1 MNYMGMLPQLFSAMK
16 KLEGSDMYISAG
28 IAPTVKVHGSLR
40 AISEHKLT
48 AEQSLALVKE
58 AMSEDEYATFCR
70 TKESNFGIFMPDI
83 GRFRVSAFWQL
94 EKAGMVIRRIETE
107 IPAMD
112 ELYLPPILK
121 HTALEKR
128 GLVLVVGAT
137 GSGKSTTQAAM
148 VGYRNQNSSG
158 HILTIEDPIEFV
170 HEHDSCI
177 VTQREVGIDT
187 ESFEDALKSSLRQA
201 PDVILIGEIR
211 SQETMEFA
219 LAFAETGHLCM
230 ATLHAT
236 NANQAI
242 DRILHLVPKEKHAQL
257 LYDLSLNLNAIVAQQ
272 LIPVQGGTSRR
283 GAFEIL
289 LNSPLVSELIRKN
302 ELHKIK
308 DVMAKSAE
316 LGMQTFDQA
325 LLALYNT
332 NMISYTEALH
342 HADSANDLRLMIKL
356 NQGQAGSESMLE
368 GVTIEAL

>member
-1 MNYMGMLPQLFSAMK
+1 MGMLPQLFNKMK
-16 KLEGSDMYISAG
+16 ELEGSDMYISAG
-28 IAPTVKVHGSLR
+28 IAPMVKVHGGLK
-40 AISEHKLT
+40 AISEYKLT

-58 AMSEDEYATFCR
+58 SMSDDEYQSFCQ
-70 TKESNFGIFMPDI
+70 TKEANFGIFVPDV

-94 EKAGMVIRRIETE
+94 EKAGMVIRRIETD
-107 IPAMD
+107 IPEMD
-112 ELYLPPILK
+112 ELFLPQVLK
-121 HTALEKR
+121 QTALAKR

-148 VGYRNQNSSG
+148 VGYRNHNSSG

-170 HEHDSCI
+170 HEHGGCI

-187 ESFEDALKSSLRQA
+187 ISFEEGLKSSLRQA

-242 DRILHLVPKEKHAQL
+242 DRILHLVPKEKHNQL
-257 LYDLSLNLNAIVAQQ
+257 LYDLSLNLKAVIAQQ
-272 LIPVQGGTSRR
+272 LIPVQDGASRR

-289 LNSPLVSELIRKN
+289 LNTPLVSELIRKG
-302 ELHKIK
+302 ELHKLK
-308 DVMAKSAE
+308 DIMTKSGE

-325 LLALYNT
+325 LLDLYNS
-332 NMISYTEALH
+332 NQISYTEALH

-356 NQGQAGSESMLE
+356 NQGNSDSDGLLD
-368 GVTIEAL
+368 GVTIEAI

>member
-1 MNYMGMLPQLFSAMK
+1 MGMLPQLFSAMK
-16 KLEGSDMYISAG
+16 KLAGSDMYISAG
-28 IAPTVKVHGSLR
+28 IAPTIKVHGSLR

-58 AMSEDEYATFCR
+58 AMSEDEYASFYR

-112 ELYLPPILK
+112 DLHLPPILK

-128 GLVLVVGAT
+128 GLILVVGAT

-170 HEHDSCI
+170 HEHGSCI
-177 VTQREVGIDT
+177 ITQREVGIDT
-187 ESFEDALKSSLRQA
+187 ESFEEALKSSLRQA

-257 LYDLSLNLNAIVAQQ
+257 LYDLSLNLKAIVAQQ

-289 LNSPLVSELIRKN
+289 LNTPLVSELIRKN

-308 DVMAKSAE
+308 DVMAKSVE

-325 LLALYNT
+325 LLALYNSS
-332 NMISYTEALH
+332 MISYTEALH

-356 NQGQAGSESMLE
+356 NQGQGSSDGMLD

>member
-1 MNYMGMLPQLFSAMK
+1 MGMLPQLFSAMK

-48 AEQSLALVKE
+48 SEQSLALVKE
-58 AMSEDEYATFCR
+58 AMSDDEFASFCK
-70 TKESNFGIFMPDI
+70 TKESNFGLFFPDI

-94 EKAGMVIRRIETE
+94 EKAGMVIRRIETD

-112 ELYLPPILK
+112 DLYLPAVLK
-121 HTALEKR
+121 QTALEKR

-170 HEHDSCI
+170 HEHQSCI

-257 LYDLSLNLNAIVAQQ
+257 LYDLSLNLKAIVAQQ

-283 GAFEIL
+283 GVFEIL

-308 DVMAKSAE
+308 ELMTKSVE
-316 LGMQTFDQA
+316 LGMQTYDQA
-325 LLALYNT
+325 LLALYDSS
-332 NMISYTEALH
+332 MISYTEALH
-342 HADSANDLRLMIKL
+342 YADSPNDLRLMIKL
-356 NQGQAGSESMLE
+356 NQGQSSSNGMLD
-368 GVTIEAL
+368 GITIEAL